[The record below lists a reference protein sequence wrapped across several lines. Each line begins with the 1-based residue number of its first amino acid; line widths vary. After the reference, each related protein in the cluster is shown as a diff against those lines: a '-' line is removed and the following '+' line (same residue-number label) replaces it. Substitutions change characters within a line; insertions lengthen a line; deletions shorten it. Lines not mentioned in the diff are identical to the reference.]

1 MGDIHFINGAGKLV
15 VLAAIMN
22 LIPGQF
28 RLTLT

>member
-1 MGDIHFINGAGKLV
+1 MGDTHLVNGAGKLV
-15 VLAAIMN
+15 VAAVIMN